1 MLTIAQLEEALTQ
14 ALFPNGQVDMD
25 LIKEAVKF
33 YEIQTK
39 QRKAEM
45 PTPDPQDVDEL
56 AQ

>member
-45 PTPDPQDVDEL
+45 PIPDPQDVDEL